1 MFIVLICLSSFIF
14 AQGLSSNHFVASH
27 LPSPSSSWGFAFY
40 SFRRMSGDAGAHIG
54 AVVGA
59 EDLTI
64 ADVNAGFEAP
74 MLKVMDVSRVGDK
87 VRRFLYELGATNLAD
102 AALLADE
109 EKDVWSCFCEP
120 AGLLATK
127 REDMGQKIAVKKL
140 WLAARKVLGSTD
152 PTSVG
157 SKQVVEDDEAPLPP
171 GTGETLQ
178 EVWYD
183 RHKFHLN
190 GSRLVAEGLFN
201 KIYRRVHAKPRKLEP
216 PMLEKVRLQNSPL
229 MDGRKGT
236 FIQGSTVREYEEV
249 HEVVASHHM
258 AYVRMRA
265 IFTTLCY
272 VCVQDPSFYDY
283 GTNEDFCDLLLDLLN
298 RTYSGNGFFH
308 VHPPLAFFQRAYLSM
323 MSDFCQEMR
332 TNDAKLAELVKGKS
346 AWQHYWTGYIPDS
359 NGIPAAVSGS
369 SSSQLDSVPRG
380 VGTPDN
386 ASLERQLKEAISM
399 ARSAQSQL
407 DRERAD
413 ARAFHKNAGADQSNS
428 RTDGANGGGK
438 QGGQQQKKDKR
449 KRSNNQQGKGNRG
462 AKRQVTAP

>member
-1 MFIVLICLSSFIF
+1 
-14 AQGLSSNHFVASH
+14 
-27 LPSPSSSWGFAFY
+27 
-40 SFRRMSGDAGAHIG
+40 MSGVSDDARIGDVEAMPISEINGGFGAS
-54 AVVGA
+54 
-59 EDLTI
+59 
-64 ADVNAGFEAP
+64 
-74 MLKVMDVSRVGDK
+74 MLKVMDTNRVGDK
-87 VRRFLYELGATNLAD
+87 VRRYLFDLGATTLSD

-109 EKDVWSCFCEP
+109 EKDVWDCFCEP
-120 AGLLATK
+120 AGLVK
-127 REDMGQKIAVKKL
+127 SVREDIGQKIAVKKL
-140 WLAARKVLGSTD
+140 WLAARKILGSTD
-152 PTSVG
+152 PTAMG
-157 SKQVVEDDEAPLPP
+157 CKQVVEDDEAALPP

-201 KIYRRVHAKPRKLEP
+201 KIYRRIHSKPRKLEP

-229 MDGRKGT
+229 LDGRKGT
-236 FIQGSTVREYEEV
+236 FIQGNTVREYEEV

-272 VCVQDPSFYDY
+272 VSVQDPSFYDY

-298 RTYSGNGFFH
+298 RTYTGNGFFH

-332 TNDAKLAELVKGKS
+332 TNDAKLADLVKGKA

-359 NGIPAAVSGS
+359 NGIPAAVSGAS
-369 SSSQLDSVPRG
+369 SSHFDSVPRG

-386 ASLERQLKEAISM
+386 ASLERQLREAISL

-407 DRERAD
+407 DRERAE
-413 ARAFHKNAGADQSNS
+413 AKASHRPTADWSS
-428 RTDGANGGGK
+428 ETD
-438 QGGQQQKKDKR
+438 QPQKKKKKR
-449 KRSNNQQGKGNRG
+449 ADNKGNTG
-462 AKRQVTAP
+462 QGS

>member
-1 MFIVLICLSSFIF
+1 
-14 AQGLSSNHFVASH
+14 
-27 LPSPSSSWGFAFY
+27 
-40 SFRRMSGDAGAHIG
+40 MSAVDVGARG

-59 EDLTI
+59 EDLSI
-64 ADVNAGFEAP
+64 EEINAAFEAP
-74 MLKVMDVSRVGDK
+74 MLKVMDTNRVSDK
-87 VRRFLYELGATNLAD
+87 VRRYLYELGATNLAD

-120 AGLLATK
+120 AGLLTTK

-201 KIYRRVHAKPRKLEP
+201 KIYRRIHSKPRKLEP

-265 IFTTLCY
+265 IFTTLCF

-413 ARAFHKNAGADQSNS
+413 ARAFHKSAGADHSNS
-428 RTDGANGGGK
+428 RDDGANGGGK
-438 QGGQQQKKDKR
+438 QGKAAKDKR
-449 KRSNNQQGKGNRG
+449 KRGNNQQGKGFKG
-462 AKRQVTAP
+462 AKRKVTAP